1 MVVLRQTCLLKL
13 TACDAGV
20 AS

>member
-1 MVVLRQTCLLKL
+1 MVAPRQTCLLKL